1 MRRRHDIRSSSLSG
15 WIGFLAALAFYVTSL
30 LPGVAFWDTGEMQT
44 VPYLPGIAHPTG
56 FPLFVLGGWLFSH
69 LVPFGAPAWRLSLFS
84 ALAGAGAAG
93 MLAVFVTDIA
103 GGANAGI
110 GGGAL
115 VGIGAAIVFALG
127 DVAWTR
133 GVRAEVHDLA
143 LLCVAA
149 AVTAA
154 ARAGRDGSPRALG
167 IAALACGLGA
177 AAHPVA
183 LLAIPAVLVLAWPPL
198 AAAGRRG
205 RTAAAAL
212 AFAPLALYAYVPL
225 RSAYVE
231 AHGLDPAAALG
242 VAGGAIWDDDAP
254 SNPASF
260 ARYVT
265 GAAFDPARSLR
276 LDATPRGVARLRNL
290 GLATAY
296 REYSPLVLTF
306 ALTGL
311 LYLALHRPRAAVGL
325 LSICALDVAFV
336 ANFAAE
342 SDASRYLLGGL
353 WAVAACAG
361 VGAWWLATALAGDAR
376 PSFAVALAAALLLV
390 GLWPNAPAAAF
401 DVAHERRL
409 EDARAFVASVE
420 RLAVPGSLVIAS
432 WNFATPLAYDAYV
445 ARTLRLRLVC
455 GWPLDER
462 THFAAWR
469 ARFAHVYVVVPTG
482 YGVEPFARRIFA
494 TAQYQIA
501 ELRP

>member
-1 MRRRHDIRSSSLSG
+1 
-15 WIGFLAALAFYVTSL
+15 
-30 LPGVAFWDTGEMQT
+30 
-44 VPYLPGIAHPTG
+44 
-56 FPLFVLGGWLFSH
+56 
-69 LVPFGAPAWRLSLFS
+69 
-84 ALAGAGAAG
+84 

-103 GGANAGI
+103 GGASAGI

-143 LLCVAA
+143 LLCVAV

-154 ARAGRDGSPRALG
+154 ARAGREGSPRALG

-183 LLAIPAVLVLAWPPL
+183 LLAVPAVLVLAWPAL
-198 AAAGRRG
+198 AVSGKHG
-205 RTAAAAL
+205 WTVAAL
-212 AFAPLALYAYVPL
+212 ALAPLAFYAYVPL

-242 VAGGAIWDDDAP
+242 VAGGAIWDDDGP
-254 SNPASF
+254 STPASF
-260 ARYVT
+260 ARYVS

-276 LDATPRGVARLRNL
+276 LAATPRGLAQLRD
-290 GLATAY
+290 LALETAY

-311 LYLALHRPRAAVGL
+311 LYLALRRPRVAVGL
-325 LSICALDVAFV
+325 VAIGVLDVAFV

-342 SDASRYLLGGL
+342 SDAVRYLLGGL

-361 VGAWWLATALAGDAR
+361 VGAWWLATALTGGAR
-376 PSFAVALAAALLLV
+376 PAIAVALAATLLLV

-445 ARTLRLRLVC
+445 ARRLRLRLVC
-455 GWPLDER
+455 GWPLDDR
-462 THFAAWR
+462 AHFKAWH
-469 ARFAHVYVVVPTG
+469 ARFAHVYFVVPTN
-482 YGVEPFARRIFA
+482 YGVEPFARRISA
-494 TAQYQIA
+494 TAQVQIA